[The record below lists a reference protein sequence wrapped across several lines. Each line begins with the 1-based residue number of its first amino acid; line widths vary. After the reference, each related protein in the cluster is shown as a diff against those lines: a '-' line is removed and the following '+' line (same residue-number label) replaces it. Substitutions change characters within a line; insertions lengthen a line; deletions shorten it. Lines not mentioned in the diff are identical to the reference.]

1 MNGRTV
7 RGLAGLLTILG
18 VFGMFLVQHVVN
30 HITTFE
36 SHEVIIYLGG
46 LVLGYLL
53 LGGNAKH
60 LAEVIR
66 ARKGRE

>member
-7 RGLAGLLTILG
+7 RGAAGLLTILG
-18 VFGMFLVQHVVN
+18 VFGMLFVQHVVN
-30 HITTFE
+30 RVATFDG
-36 SHEVIIYLGG
+36 HEVAIVLGG

-60 LAEVIR
+60 LADVMR
-66 ARKGRE
+66 ARKGK